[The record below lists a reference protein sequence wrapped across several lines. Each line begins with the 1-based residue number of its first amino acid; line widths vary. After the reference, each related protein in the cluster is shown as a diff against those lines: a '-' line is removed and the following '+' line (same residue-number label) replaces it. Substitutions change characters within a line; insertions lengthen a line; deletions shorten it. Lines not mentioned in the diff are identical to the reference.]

1 MMHALLSFAC
11 LLAGSLSLTCASA
24 ASDEIRQIFETGRPT
39 TTLDIDND
47 SLMLN
52 RADGLYTSG
61 VRLTQNY
68 RKREADS
75 WVSAGWRLGQQLY
88 TPKNAQLYPSQL
100 SALDRP
106 YAGWL
111 YGGFFYRVENGDGS
125 EVAFGLDLGCLGPC
139 ALGRQTQ
146 EALHDLLRQPQPH
159 GWSTQLSTELGAVA
173 HLGGRGP
180 YWRITRSVDL
190 RPGVAARIGNIFTDA
205 SADLSLRVGQLQPLP
220 DAATM
225 YGFLRA
231 GVRAVAYDATLQ
243 GGLFVHESQ
252 RTVEPKRVAGEVET
266 GLQWQS
272 RQWAVRVSVVVRSN
286 EIRGMSEGEGRQDFM
301 RIVISYSP

>member
-1 MMHALLSFAC
+1 MRASLTFTC
-11 LLAGSLSLTCASA
+11 LMAGSLSCVSA
-24 ASDEIRQIFETGRPT
+24 FAETDEIRQIFYTGRPT

-47 SLMLN
+47 SLLLN

-68 RKREADS
+68 RKRQRDG

-88 TPKNAQLYPSQL
+88 TPKDAQLQPQQL
-100 SALDRP
+100 GPLDRP

-111 YGGFFYRVENGDGS
+111 YGGLYYRVENADGS
-125 EVAFGLDLGCLGPC
+125 ETAFGLDLGCLGPC

-146 EALHDLLRQPQPH
+146 EALHHVLNQPQPN
-159 GWSTQLSTELGAVA
+159 GWSTQLSTEIGAVA

-180 YWRITRSVDL
+180 YWRIGRSVDL
-190 RPGVAARIGNIFTDA
+190 RPGVAARIGNIFTDL
-205 SADLSLRVGQLQPLP
+205 SGDLSLRVGELQPLP
-220 DAATM
+220 DASTV

-243 GGLFVHESQ
+243 GGLFRHERQ
-252 RTVEPKRVAGEVET
+252 HTVDPKRFTGEVEA
-266 GLQWQS
+266 GLQWQGG
-272 RQWAVRVSVVVRSN
+272 RWAVRVSVVARSN
-286 EIRGMSEGEGRQDFM
+286 EIRGLSESDGRQDFV
-301 RIVISYSP
+301 RLAISYSP